1 MREVRTIMNRKAKFW
16 NWARDETTG
25 DRVLR
30 LEGVID
36 DEVWWGDEV
45 TPEAFRSELYTEQG
59 NVELWINSPG
69 GNVFAAD
76 QIYNMIKEY
85 PGRVTVKIDALAAS
99 AASYI
104 AMAGD
109 KVLISPV
116 AQIMIHNPSGFAA
129 GEAKDMEA
137 AARMLKE
144 IKEGIINA
152 YELKT
157 GLDREELSRMMDE
170 ETFISAKR
178 AVELGFAD
186 DILYTEEPGVKT
198 ENLYRRLELAK
209 ALF

>member
-1 MREVRTIMNRKAKFW
+1 MKRKAKFW

-45 TPEAFRSELYTEQG
+45 TPEAFRSELYDERG

-85 PGRVTVKIDALAAS
+85 PGRVTVKIDAMAAS

-116 AQIMIHNPSGFAA
+116 AQIMIHNPSGFAV
-129 GEAKDMEA
+129 GEARDMEA
-137 AARMLKE
+137 AARMLGE

-186 DILYTEEPGVKT
+186 GILYTEEPGVKT